1 MVPDAILSGGYDAG
15 ATGGAPMQ
23 VRNFM
28 TAGPTSCRAE
38 TSLSD
43 AARLMIEHDC
53 GALPVVEGE
62 DAQLRLVG
70 MITDR
75 DIATRAVAARMA
87 PDATTVGQIMSHPI
101 VSISDTAT
109 VDECVKM
116 MGTNKLRRMPVVDQT
131 GLLVGIVAQADL
143 ANRGA
148 QGTTEELVK
157 QVSQG
162 FGPGTG

>member
-1 MVPDAILSGGYDAG
+1 
-15 ATGGAPMQ
+15 MQ

-28 TAGPTSCRAE
+28 TPGPTACRAE

-53 GALPVVEGE
+53 GALPVIDGE
-62 DAQLRLVG
+62 ESQGRLVG

-75 DIATRAVAARMA
+75 DITTRAVAARMA
-87 PDATTVGQIMSHPI
+87 PEATTVGQIMSHPI
-101 VSISDTAT
+101 VTVADTAT
-109 VDECVKM
+109 VEECVQI
-116 MGTNKLRRMPVVDQT
+116 MGTNKLRRMPVVDQA

-143 ANRGA
+143 ANRGT
-148 QGTTEELVK
+148 QGSAEDLVK

-162 FGPGTG
+162 FGPGRG